1 MKLKKNA
8 QPVREGRGKLLCRG
22 CFWKEKVILWLF
34 PFGDNLKN
42 LQLGKSG
49 KIWEKSVE
57 NTKKTC
63 NRGHGHLWAFF
74 MPLCV
79 CEWFHLQFSSHYG
92 MRLTWISQ
100 KSMTGCD
107 CVRWWLVYVC
117 GSVLVC
123 SVFSKNKEKIVG
135 RHDMRAF
142 FGVQNRSRKKELFFL
157 KNHIAVALV
166 FPLT

>member
-22 CFWKEKVILWLF
+22 CFWKEKVILWFF

-79 CEWFHLQFSSHYG
+79 CEWFHLQFSSHYD
-92 MRLTWISQ
+92 MHLTWISQ
-100 KSMTGCD
+100 KKCD
-107 CVRWWLVYVC
+107 WVWLCTLVIGLCLRVCV
-117 GSVLVC
+117 
-123 SVFSKNKEKIVG
+123 SVFS
-135 RHDMRAF
+135 F
-142 FGVQNRSRKKELFFL
+142 FKK
-157 KNHIAVALV
+157 
-166 FPLT
+166 